1 MQIIDA
7 GAQGEPFSRIYT
19 EHNGEKM
26 AWDLQK
32 FYGKPTNATVAGVF
46 ELINGYWSS
55 LPSSRQ
61 DKIFRI
67 YGKARQCLDDIIDP
81 NQQHIAL
88 TSVVKALYDEMPFDE
103 IQYWARTH
111 GNIRVPPSIKSN
123 YSELEISDRNQVG
136 QNYQAK
142 TYLRDDYL
150 ELVNMALLMKPMI
163 PIWAE
168 YGRLLEQVSNTNSFR
183 EYRAMSLLNNSKAVG
198 TEPMERLRRYVE
210 TASLDARTAMS
221 AALGGIGSSELP
233 DWLMSMVIIRKLV
246 IIELSSYED
255 SNNIVSVV
263 YHHVRNTIKSV
274 DRKFSGRIRDKPRPR
289 NEDDDENKSIIE
301 TYKIK
306 QEISDGDLMVL
317 SIYTEQTLAM
327 TRQLSPDIPEKLV
340 DRCLSTIREIEH
352 QQPTEGQLTLLRWIL
367 SSVIPPRSIDNI
379 SKPSLMSCFAA
390 AQATLWY
397 HQQPDLALLLTA
409 HETRDSQ
416 GYLIGGIESRSRIP
430 KEFVDRFVELYP
442 HYQEK
447 GAKERERQTNVA
459 CRAIDNIT
467 KDFVKCNWVVHAPK
481 ELINMGTAIDDSKV
495 MTAPSDIKTQLSVLV
510 LRLAEAQELLQ
521 EQR

>member
-7 GAQGEPFSRIYT
+7 GDTHEPFSKMFT
-19 EHNGEKM
+19 EHNGEKI

-32 FYGKPTNATVAGVF
+32 FYGRPTNATVEKVF
-46 ELINGYWSS
+46 HLINGYWAS

-67 YGKARQCLDDIIDP
+67 YVNARRCIDEVIDP
-81 NQQHIAL
+81 NQLHIRL
-88 TSVVKALYDEMPFDE
+88 TEIIKEMYEAMTFE
-103 IQYWARTH
+103 EVRYWARNH
-111 GNIRVPPSIKSN
+111 GEIRVPPSIKSN
-123 YSELEISDRNQVG
+123 YQELEISDRNQVG
-136 QNYQAK
+136 MDYQAK

-150 ELVNMALLMKPMI
+150 ELVNMAILYKPMI

-168 YGRLLEQVSNTNSFR
+168 YGRLLEQLSSTNSYR
-183 EYRAMSLLNNSKAVG
+183 EYQSMSLLSRSTAVNI
-198 TEPMERLRRYVE
+198 PPLDRLRRYVD
-210 TASLDARTAMS
+210 TSSLDSKTAMS

-255 SNNIVSVV
+255 SSNIVSVV

-274 DRKFSGRIRDKPRPR
+274 DRKFSGRIREKSKPRG
-289 NEDDDENKSIIE
+289 EDDDDNKSIVE

-317 SIYTEQTLAM
+317 SIYTEQTLVMAQQIVPEIPPQSVAACIEA
-327 TRQLSPDIPEKLV
+327 TRDLA
-340 DRCLSTIREIEH
+340 H
-352 QQPTEGQLTLLRWIL
+352 QQPTTGQLTLLRWIL
-367 SSVIPPRSIDNI
+367 ASVIPPRSIDNI
-379 SKPSLMSCFAA
+379 SKPSLLSCFAA
-390 AQATLWY
+390 AQAILWY

-409 HETRDSQ
+409 AEIRDNQ
-416 GYLIGGIESRSRIP
+416 GFLIGGIESRSRIP

-447 GAKERERQTNVA
+447 GSKERERQTNVA
-459 CRAIDNIT
+459 CKAIDQIA
-467 KDFVKCNWVVHAPK
+467 KDFVKCDWRTNAPTA
-481 ELINMGTAIDDSKV
+481 LIALGSTVADRKMIS
-495 MTAPSDIKTQLSVLV
+495 APTDIKTQLSVLV
-510 LRLAEAQELLQ
+510 LRLAEAQEQL
-521 EQR
+521 